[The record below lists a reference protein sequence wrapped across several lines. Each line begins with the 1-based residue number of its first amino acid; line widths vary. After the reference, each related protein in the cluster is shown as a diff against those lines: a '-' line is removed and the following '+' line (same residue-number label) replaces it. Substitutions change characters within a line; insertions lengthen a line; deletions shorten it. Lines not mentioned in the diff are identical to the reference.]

1 MHVGSSRVV
10 PGTRPRP
17 ECQRQAVRRL
27 MEHAPSI
34 RKGQRDGAVLRE
46 VAGRRRSRTPQ
57 IGQRGSPTHRA
68 FAPRRSTHR
77 LRALRLDGQAARRRT
92 GSASRAQRNPI
103 ARNQL
108 DVRLLDFGDQP
119 VDGEHE
125 FVSVPIGAVRQQCA
139 GMCHEHVIAPGSR
152 PALHLGV
159 AHMREAGDI
168 TGTPRMPKGREHVF
182 ERELDGARRVHVA
195 VQHNS
200 LHRARESI
208 PS

>member
-200 LHRARESI
+200 LHRLRESVF
-208 PS
+208 S

>member
-34 RKGQRDGAVLRE
+34 RKGQRDGAVLCE
-46 VAGRRRSRTPQ
+46 GRWQSTFTNAPEWTTR
-57 IGQRGSPTHRA
+57 SPTHRA